1 MRLPLSCESL
11 ATRATISCR
20 VAALSVTG
28 FPVSLTSAMDGKSF
42 RASTLS
48 QSSIALSA
56 SRSALSRSKGTGPL
70 GFATCMRG
78 YLTRLSLLP
87 PRCSRSSDGSNASF
101 STSDHSSTSLRSRLS
116 ASRPAS
122 AARSP
127 ISSPSPSPRR
137 EMPQSARL
145 SSLRDGQ
152 APKIAVASRHDAPD
166 LFITRMER
174 FGNGD
179 GPGGGIDGHAALTPV
194 MSRTRS
200 AGNSGPNAATAS
212 QSLIRLPARSRIP
225 TFAAGKPHD
234 AASPG
239 SPAVWMA
246 ASGR

>member
-28 FPVSLTSAMDGKSF
+28 FPVSLTSATDGKSF

-56 SRSALSRSKGTGPL
+56 SRSALSRSKGTGPP
-70 GFATCMRG
+70 GFATCAG

-87 PRCSRSSDGSNASF
+87 PRCSRSSDGSDASF
-101 STSDHSSTSLRSRLS
+101 STSDHSSTALRSRLS
-116 ASRPAS
+116 ASRPAN

-127 ISSPSPSPRR
+127 RTPRSPSPRR

-166 LFITRMER
+166 LFMTRTER
-174 FGNGD
+174 FGNGE

-212 QSLIRLPARSRIP
+212 QFLIRLPARSRIR